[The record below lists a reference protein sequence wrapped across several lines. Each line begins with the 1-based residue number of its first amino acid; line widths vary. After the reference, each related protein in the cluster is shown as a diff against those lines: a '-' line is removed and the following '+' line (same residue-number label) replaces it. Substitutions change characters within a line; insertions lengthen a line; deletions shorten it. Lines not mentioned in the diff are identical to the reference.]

1 MGKLTKDMTKREII
15 NQRERAKRNRK
26 VYVYKSRTEKLIDK
40 IYTEAEKQKVQIKQA
55 GFYFGVIF
63 AIEILKEE
71 YGIS

>member
-40 IYTEAEKQKVQIKQA
+40 IYTEAEKQKVQTKQA